1 MEKNTQ
7 SIIITRGQRMK
18 ALVGVRLPRI
28 SVPTPTLAS
37 PLRSGKIIAD
47 GHRGKE
53 PSEGQGS
60 KPSMGEDAGEKDDG
74 GNKVMVLID
83 SSTEAKSALEW
94 TLSHVVQSQDVVV
107 LLLLL
112 HVVHKPSQK
121 SEEKL
126 NPRDVGLLQSMRNLC
141 QLRRPGVRVEVSMA
155 EAEGKEKGPAIVQE
169 AKRRAVT
176 LLVVG
181 QRRRSVVRR
190 VLLRWSRVR
199 RWFGR
204 GRAVGVAEYCIQN
217 AGCMTIGVRRKNKK
231 QGGYL
236 ITTKRHKNFW
246 LLA

>member
-1 MEKNTQ
+1 
-7 SIIITRGQRMK
+7 MK
-18 ALVGVRLPRI
+18 TLLGVRLPKI
-28 SVPTPTLAS
+28 SVS
-37 PLRSGKIIAD
+37 VAD
-47 GHRGKE
+47 DRQGKE
-53 PSEGQGS
+53 PSKGQEL
-60 KPSMGEDAGEKDDG
+60 KLAAGEDAGEKGEG
-74 GNKVMVLID
+74 GNKVMVVVD

-107 LLLLL
+107 LLL
-112 HVVHKPSQK
+112 VRKPSRKPQ
-121 SEEKL
+121 EKP
-126 NPRDVGLLQSMRNLC
+126 NPGDVGLLQSMRNLC
-141 QLRRPGVRVEVSMA
+141 QLRRPGVRVEASVV

-169 AKRRAVT
+169 AKWRAAT

-181 QRRRSVVRR
+181 QRRRSVMRR

-217 AGCMTIGVRRKNKK
+217 AGCMTIGVRRKSKRL
-231 QGGYL
+231 GGYL